1 MDAFIGSLTVSLRS
15 GLIHS
20 HASSPSPHALSFKW
34 KTLHHQN
41 SPGFLSL
48 LSRSGW
54 MSFQKQT
61 NKLSWALLK
70 GLNEWVL
77 IHTCFYRA
85 NHPSRQRWVR
95 IDPGVGGGREGGADA
110 DRWESGSW
118 GKIQLSPTK
127 QHKTSTKNTD
137 PVKHTRGKNPCQR
150 LYSLQRA
157 LPETGIA
164 SLPPSPQ
171 SRARMALP

>member
-1 MDAFIGSLTVSLRS
+1 MSLSFLPARAGAGSSFAQAGIPPPPSQRWVMDAFIGSLTVSLRS

-95 IDPGVGGGREGGADA
+95 IDPGVGGDGRGVLMQTGG
-110 DRWESGSW
+110 SQVPG
-118 GKIQLSPTK
+118 GKFS
-127 QHKTSTKNTD
+127 
-137 PVKHTRGKNPCQR
+137 
-150 LYSLQRA
+150 
-157 LPETGIA
+157 
-164 SLPPSPQ
+164 
-171 SRARMALP
+171 